1 MEKIM
6 GSRGDI
12 EFAGGTR
19 ASLRSLYQS
28 LTYEGLLDG
37 APTVEM
43 NNHTV
48 ASMRE
53 RYRGSDRGH
62 DALVLDPPQK
72 RLEGGDP
79 HLSSNRS
86 LLPRVQCT
94 ARFSRWP
101 TANELWRDESHLTLV
116 WWQQRWALPIDEE
129 VLAQLRDVR
138 WTDVAYEWAD

>member
-1 MEKIM
+1 M
-6 GSRGDI
+6 SNRGYV

-19 ASLRSLYQS
+19 ASLHSLYQS

-62 DALVLDPPQK
+62 DALVLEPTQNVHDD
-72 RLEGGDP
+72 GDP
-79 HLSSNRS
+79 GVLSNRS
-86 LLPRVQCT
+86 LLPRISCT

-101 TANELWRDESHLTLV
+101 TANEAWRDESHLTLV
-116 WWQQRWALPIDEE
+116 WWQQRWALPVDEG

>member
-1 MEKIM
+1 M
-6 GSRGDI
+6 GNRGDI

-37 APTVEM
+37 VPTVEM
-43 NNHTV
+43 TKRQLAEV
-48 ASMRE
+48 GS
-53 RYRGSDRGH
+53 RYRGADRGH
-62 DALVLDPPQK
+62 DALVLEPPLK
-72 RLEGGDP
+72 LLDDAVP
-79 HLSSNRS
+79 SLPSSRCQ
-86 LLPRVQCT
+86 LPRLFCT

-101 TANELWRDESHLTLV
+101 TANEVWRDESHLTLV

-129 VLAQLRDVR
+129 VLAQLREVR

>member
-1 MEKIM
+1 MTH
-6 GSRGDI
+6 RGDI

-48 ASMRE
+48 ASVRE

-62 DALVLDPPQK
+62 DALVLEPTQNVRDD
-72 RLEGGDP
+72 GDP
-79 HLSSNRS
+79 RLLSNRS
-86 LLPRVQCT
+86 LLPRIFCT
-94 ARFSRWP
+94 GGFSRWP
-101 TANELWRDESHLTLV
+101 AANEEWRDESHNGPMSPMSG
-116 WWQQRWALPIDEE
+116 RIEPP
-129 VLAQLRDVR
+129 LA
-138 WTDVAYEWAD
+138 

>member
-1 MEKIM
+1 M
-6 GSRGDI
+6 SNRGYV

-62 DALVLDPPQK
+62 DALVLEPTQNVQDD
-72 RLEGGDP
+72 GDP
-79 HLSSNRS
+79 RLSSNRS
-86 LLPRVQCT
+86 LLPRLFCT

-116 WWQQRWALPIDEE
+116 WWQQRWALPIDEG